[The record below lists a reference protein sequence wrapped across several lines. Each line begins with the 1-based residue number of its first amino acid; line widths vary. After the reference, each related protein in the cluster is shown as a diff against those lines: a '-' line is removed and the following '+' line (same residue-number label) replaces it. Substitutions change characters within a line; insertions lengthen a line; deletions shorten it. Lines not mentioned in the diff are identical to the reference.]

1 MDVSQDIWSCKIKY
15 LLVCV
20 YWICLL
26 QPVKDNRNKNKYKTD
41 WIK

>member
-1 MDVSQDIWSCKIKY
+1 MNVSQDIWSYKIKY
-15 LLVCV
+15 LFVCV

-26 QPVKDNRNKNKYKTD
+26 KSVKDNGNKNKYKTN